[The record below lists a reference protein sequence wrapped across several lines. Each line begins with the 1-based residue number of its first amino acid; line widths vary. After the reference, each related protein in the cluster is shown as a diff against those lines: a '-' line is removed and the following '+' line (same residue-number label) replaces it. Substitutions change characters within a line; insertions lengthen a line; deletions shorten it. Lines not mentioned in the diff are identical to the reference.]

1 LTEEAA
7 TPMHFE
13 HDALCLAKDDGLST
27 DMSLI
32 SVPKVMAK
40 AECTCCDL
48 RRDFGKPINS
58 TQLVEPV

>member
-1 LTEEAA
+1 LTEEAV
-7 TPMHFE
+7 TLMHFE

-40 AECTCCDL
+40 AECTCYDL
-48 RRDFGKPINS
+48 RCDFGKPMNL
-58 TQLVEPV
+58 TLVEPV